1 MTATYGCWQVS
12 PKPLP
17 FFLFDLFRRLS
28 LTALVFDDCMEND
41 TWVMWD
47 RHRTGESKGGFD
59 LRNPKPE
66 TRNPKRTAKVSF
78 NRPNP
83 KPETRNPKPKVGFR
97 RRNPKP
103 ETDSESW
110 FQATKPETRN
120 PKPTAKV
127 GFKRRNPKPE
137 TRNRQQKCSAVGFN
151 RRNPKPETR
160 NRQRKLVS
168 IDETRNPKPE
178 TDSESWFQ
186 STKPE
191 TRNRQRKLVSIDETR
206 NPKPET
212 RNRLESDFWVALRIG
227 TLWERL
233 PKTTITTY
241 HSLMTRLTLTH
252 GYFSCCS
259 DLRIGSWTE
268 IRSECV
274 GQRVRVSSV
283 SELRKTTD
291 AAWFQAGCAR
301 ALVKSSRT
309 IEIQH
314 VCMMSLQLHII

>member
-59 LRNPKPE
+59 LRNPKQ
-66 TRNPKRTAKVSF
+66 TAKVSF

-83 KPETRNPKPKVGFR
+83 KPETRNRKLVSG
-97 RRNPKP
+97 
-103 ETDSESW
+103 D
-110 FQATKPETRN
+110 ETRN

-137 TRNRQQKCSAVGFN
+137 TRSRQRKLVSSDET
-151 RRNPKPETR
+151 RNPKPETDS
-160 NRQRKLVS
+160 KSAALWVS
-168 IDETRNPKPE
+168 IDETRNPKPTAKVGFNRRNPKPE

-212 RNRLESDFWVALRIG
+212 DSNPTFGWLSG
-227 TLWERL
+227 
-233 PKTTITTY
+233 
-241 HSLMTRLTLTH
+241 
-252 GYFSCCS
+252 
-259 DLRIGSWTE
+259 
-268 IRSECV
+268 
-274 GQRVRVSSV
+274 
-283 SELRKTTD
+283 SELCERD
-291 AAWFQAGCAR
+291 FQK
-301 ALVKSSRT
+301 LP
-309 IEIQH
+309 
-314 VCMMSLQLHII
+314 SLPITHLWLDWL